1 MLITVFRAT
10 AKLVVLHYPVCK
22 VALRFNALVRAGHRF
37 DRRRVRARACPQFRP
52 GSRPRRT
59 AMSTMPRGRK
69 EYSHLRDHIIANED
83 FTKHPRDLPRTTS
96 ALPSDLTSQ
105 TKTFLHIENSHD
117 LISFV

>member
-1 MLITVFRAT
+1 MS
-10 AKLVVLHYPVCK
+10 PVSPWFAPEANGD
-22 VALRFNALVRAGHRF
+22 VNHAAW
-37 DRRRVRARACPQFRP
+37 
-52 GSRPRRT
+52 
-59 AMSTMPRGRK
+59 RK